1 MYHALRS
8 AFFLS
13 VLVILGLVVSG
24 CATRVIVEHNAQ
36 AGTCKSQVQ
45 GVFVAHGFAIPDA
58 CKE

>member
-1 MYHALRS
+1 MYHVIRRSLYFCAL
-8 AFFLS
+8 AILLS
-13 VLVILGLVVSG
+13 IASG
-24 CATRVIVEHNAQ
+24 CATRVIVEYNTQ